1 MATEGMAGGEQW
13 LADYTRRVGEIQRK
27 AQETQDQI
35 KNMRARA
42 SSPDGAVTVVLAP
55 GGRLESLALSP
66 ASVQLGHQRLAA
78 AITQTIQAAHADA
91 AAQTQAALQPL
102 VGESDAMEF
111 LKDQVDSAIAEDP
124 AAPSAEDQPQP
135 PQQPPRR
142 ASAEDGDDEDF
153 GGSIMRSV

>member
-1 MATEGMAGGEQW
+1 MAGGEQW
-13 LADYTRRVGEIQRK
+13 LADYTRRVGDIQRR
-27 AQETQDQI
+27 AQETQEQI

-42 SSPDGAVTVVLAP
+42 SSSDGAVTVVLAP
-55 GGRLESLALSP
+55 GGRLESLTLSP

-78 AITQTIQAAHADA
+78 AIQQTIQAAHADA

-111 LKDQVDSAIAEDP
+111 LRDQVNTAIAEDP
-124 AAPSAEDQPQP
+124 AAPADQEQP

-142 ASAEDGDDEDF
+142 SDSGDSGDDDEDF
-153 GGSIMRSV
+153 GGSIMRRL

>member
-13 LADYTRRVGEIQRK
+13 LADYTRRVGDIQRK

-55 GGRLESLALSP
+55 GGRLESLTLSP

-78 AITQTIQAAHADA
+78 SITQTIQAAHADA
-91 AAQTQAALQPL
+91 AAQTQAALEPL

-111 LKDQVDSAIAEDP
+111 LKDQVGAAIAEDP
-124 AAPSAEDQPQP
+124 AAPQAEDQAQQ
-135 PQQPPRR
+135 QQPKPRR
-142 ASAEDGDDEDF
+142 DPGPDDDDDF
-153 GGSIMRSV
+153 GGSIMRRV